1 MEIVMTMEEEEVV
14 VVAGIAAEDRAADLV
29 VGTDQEGEE
38 VHLAQ
43 DPVHVVA
50 PARLAVTAALLL
62 PRDRQ

>member
-1 MEIVMTMEEEEVV
+1 MTMEEEEVV

-38 VHLAQ
+38 VILAQ

-50 PARLAVTAALLL
+50 PARLAVTAALPL